1 MLDNPAGGCG
11 VVPPPSPTC
20 DAPEPNSKCTSPH
33 IPAKILISLAT
44 PFFVWNVLTWV
55 GRPPVCDQIPGSP
68 LHPDRVPFTSGLMPH
83 ASTSNPNQL
92 EHTESSVAQNDV
104 EAASPL
110 PNFQYNPL
118 ATPFTCSAAYHVCA
132 AVSCDDTSAS
142 ALTQVLPI
150 ISSTS
155 QISCMDNYDEVK
167 WNTAW

>member
-1 MLDNPAGGCG
+1 MGWQ
-11 VVPPPSPTC
+11 
-20 DAPEPNSKCTSPH
+20 APLSV
-33 IPAKILISLAT
+33 IRSLA
-44 PFFVWNVLTWV
+44 
-55 GRPPVCDQIPGSP
+55 P
-68 LHPDRVPFTSGLMPH
+68 LYTLLECHFTSGLMPR

-104 EAASPL
+104 EAAPPL

-155 QISCMDNYDEVK
+155 QISRMDNYDEVK

>member
-1 MLDNPAGGCG
+1 M
-11 VVPPPSPTC
+11 
-20 DAPEPNSKCTSPH
+20 
-33 IPAKILISLAT
+33 
-44 PFFVWNVLTWV
+44 WNVLTWV

-68 LHPDRVPFTSGLMPH
+68 LHPARVPFTSGLMPH

-118 ATPFTCSAAYHVCA
+118 ATPFTCSAAYHMCA
-132 AVSCDDTSAS
+132 AVSFDDTSAS

-155 QISCMDNYDEVK
+155 QISCMDNYAQVE
-167 WNTAW
+167 WNAGNVLPALYVNGCSAPAHWQSPLLTVVFKQP

>member
-1 MLDNPAGGCG
+1 
-11 VVPPPSPTC
+11 
-20 DAPEPNSKCTSPH
+20 
-33 IPAKILISLAT
+33 
-44 PFFVWNVLTWV
+44 
-55 GRPPVCDQIPGSP
+55 
-68 LHPDRVPFTSGLMPH
+68 MPH

-142 ALTQVLPI
+142 NNLLYLTDQSYGQLC
-150 ISSTS
+150 SS
-155 QISCMDNYDEVK
+155 
-167 WNTAW
+167 